1 MLRSAR
7 PARWKLLFSPLKA
20 TEYEAVIADVL
31 VSGALVNQDN
41 FHWIA
46 LVKHNGLLWHVDS
59 RYDPAPMDQVAFR
72 ACMHAHP
79 GAFAIAQQAHP
90 GN

>member
-1 MLRSAR
+1 M
-7 PARWKLLFSPLKA
+7 
-20 TEYEAVIADVL
+20 ADEL

>member
-20 TEYEAVIADVL
+20 TEYEAVIADEL

-59 RYDPAPMDQVAFR
+59 RYDLARMDQVAFR